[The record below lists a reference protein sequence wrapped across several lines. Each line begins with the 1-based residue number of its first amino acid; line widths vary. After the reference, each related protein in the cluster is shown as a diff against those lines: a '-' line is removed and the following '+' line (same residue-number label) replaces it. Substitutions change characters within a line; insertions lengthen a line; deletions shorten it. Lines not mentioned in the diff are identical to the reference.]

1 MKYKVKDYAKAL
13 AEVLSA
19 KDIDEKKLA
28 AGFVKLLEKQGDLG
42 KAEEILEKAEIFLA
56 KNSGKKAITFETAR
70 KLTDHQKKSFSKF
83 IEKGDVVK
91 EKISPDLI
99 AGIKIMVDGDRQIDY
114 SMKNKINKIFS

>member
-28 AGFVKLLEKQGDLG
+28 AGFIKLLEKQGDLG
-42 KAEEILEKAEIFLA
+42 KVKEIFEKAEIFLA
-56 KNSGKKAITFETAR
+56 KRLGKKAVTFETAR
-70 KLTDHQKKSFSKF
+70 KMTEQQKKAFSKF
-83 IEKGDVVK
+83 IEKGDVIK

-99 AGIKIMVDGDRQIDY
+99 AGVKVVVDGDKQIDY

>member
-42 KAEEILEKAEIFLA
+42 KAEEILEKAEIFWQ
-56 KNSGKKAITFETAR
+56 KTQAR
-70 KLTDHQKKSFSKF
+70 KL
-83 IEKGDVVK
+83 
-91 EKISPDLI
+91 
-99 AGIKIMVDGDRQIDY
+99 
-114 SMKNKINKIFS
+114 